1 MKVKHLLIVTFFQFV
16 FVFSIQAETFRIQE
30 NLHFN
35 STLLKQEVAYSIILP
50 SDYFSSGK
58 SYPVIYF
65 LHGLGDNESS
75 WLEYGQISQYMD
87 RMVNAGTIAPF
98 ICVMPQGFRSYY
110 SNFYDGSFPYQD
122 MFVKELVPFI
132 DKKYRTQATAPKRG
146 VMGYSMGGFGALV
159 LPIKYPKTFRVSIPL
174 SASIRT
180 DKQYADEDQKGWDQQ
195 WGKIFGAEGKS
206 GNDRIT
212 SYYQQNS
219 PYHLIKRL
227 KAEDL
232 KQIAFFIENG
242 DKENTLCRSNE
253 ELHILMVKRSIPHI
267 YNVRDGGH
275 EFKFWQE
282 SIPEAFR
289 FANCYFGNKPYSAI
303 IKSNAVDRNITNKL
317 WNKEISVANEK
328 VNVYFP
334 ENPETADRLYPTI
347 YFVSDLTKIDQNRIM
362 NLYQKELQKGSV
374 TPIIFCFLRLLSEN
388 DLLNETIQYLENHKM
403 SREGRRF
410 RAIWNYRVDGASSL
424 EQALT
429 KDKFTACVFTSSNI
443 TLDESEIEKLIK
455 THESTRDNIRWY
467 IDTPPNGNSYF
478 GNGYLH
484 INLKEHDF
492 AHEYRVRNQYKNNF
506 SFLESG
512 FTPAI
517 NFISKRFHH

>member
-1 MKVKHLLIVTFFQFV
+1 MKAKHLLIVTFFQLV
-16 FVFSIQAETFRIQE
+16 FVLSIQAEKFRVQE

-50 SDYFSSGK
+50 VDYFSSGK

-132 DKKYRTQATAPKRG
+132 DKKYRTQATAKKRG

-159 LPIKYPKTFRVSIPL
+159 LPIKYPNTFRVSIPL

-206 GNDRIT
+206 GSDRIN
-212 SYYQQNS
+212 SYYLQNS
-219 PYHLIKRL
+219 PYHLIKSL
-227 KAEDL
+227 KTDDL

-253 ELHILMVKRSIPHI
+253 ELHMLMLKQSIPHI

-275 EFKFWQE
+275 DFKFWQE

-289 FANCYFGNKPYSAI
+289 FASCYFKNKLYSTV
-303 IKSNAVDRNITNKL
+303 IKSNTVDRNNTNKL
-317 WNKEISVANEK
+317 WSKEISIPSGKAS
-328 VNVYFP
+328 VYFP
-334 ENPETADRLYPTI
+334 ENPESANRLYPTI
-347 YFVSDLTKIDQNRIM
+347 YFVSDLKKNDQNRIM
-362 NLYQKELQKGSV
+362 SLYQKELRKGSA
-374 TPIIFCFLRLLSEN
+374 TPVVFCFLYPLAKNALL
-388 DLLNETIQYLENHKM
+388 DETIQYLEKHKI

-410 RAIWNYRVDGASSL
+410 RAIWNYGVNGASTL

-443 TLDESEIEKLIK
+443 ALDESEIEKLIT

-467 IDTPPNGNSYF
+467 IDTPPSGETYF

-492 AHEYRVRNQYKNNF
+492 AHEYRVRNQYQNDF
-506 SFLESG
+506 SFLLSG
-512 FTPAI
+512 FKPAI
-517 NFISKRFHH
+517 NFISKRFHY

>member
-1 MKVKHLLIVTFFQFV
+1 MKVKQLLIAIFFQLV
-16 FVFSIQAETFRIQE
+16 FVLFSQAENFRVQE

-75 WLEYGQISQYMD
+75 WLEYGKISQYMD

-132 DKKYRTQATAPKRG
+132 DKKYRTQASAKKRG

-159 LPIKYPKTFRVSIPL
+159 LPIKYPNTFRVSIPL

-180 DKQYADEDQKGWDQQ
+180 DKQYVDEDKNAWDQQ
-195 WGKIFGAEGKS
+195 WGKIFGAERKS

-212 SYYQQNS
+212 NYYKQNS
-219 PYHLIKRL
+219 PYHLIKSL
-227 KAEDL
+227 KSEDL

-253 ELHILMVKRSIPHI
+253 ELHILMLKQGIPHI
-267 YNVRDGGH
+267 YNVREGGH

-282 SIPEAFR
+282 SLPEAFR
-289 FANCYFGNKPYSAI
+289 FANCYFNDKPYSAGS
-303 IKSNAVDRNITNKL
+303 KSNTVEQDITNKL
-317 WNKEISVANEK
+317 WSKEISVPSGK
-328 VNVYFP
+328 VSIYFP
-334 ENPETADRLYPTI
+334 ENPETVNRLYPTI

-362 NLYQKELQKGSV
+362 SLYQKELQKVSA
-374 TPIIFCFLRLLSEN
+374 TPVVFCFLRPSAKNSLL
-388 DLLNETIQYLENHKM
+388 DETIQYMENNKI

-410 RAIWNYRVDGASSL
+410 RAIWNYGLDGASTL
-424 EQALT
+424 EQALI

-443 TLDESEIEKLIK
+443 ALDEYEIEKLIT
-455 THESTRDNIRWY
+455 THESTRNNIRCY
-467 IDTPPNGNSYF
+467 IDTPPSGNSYL

-492 AHEYRVRNQYKNNF
+492 AHEYRVRNQYKNDF

-512 FTPAI
+512 FKPAI
-517 NFISKRFHH
+517 NFICKRFHY